1 VRIWDLGPETLCR
14 NHLLGEHRELHAIW
28 SILTEG
34 RKGYARHPET
44 LRWKGKLRALYGRHE
59 ALVREMRGRGYKHK
73 TSLSSGLATGKAEQD
88 EFVDSLTDQVRILK
102 NKQCGCKIGMA
113 SRLSSTGKLCE
124 RSILECDDP
133 KSNPQPLKTTR
144 EAGCR

>member
-1 VRIWDLGPETLCR
+1 MRVWDLGPEVLCR

-59 ALVREMRGRGYKHK
+59 ALVREIARRGYKHK
-73 TSLSSGLATGKAEQD
+73 TPLPSGLAKGKAKQD
-88 EFVDSLTDQVRILK
+88 EFVDSLADQARILK
-102 NKQCGCKIGMA
+102 DKPCGCKIGMA
-113 SRLSSTGKLCE
+113 SRLSSSGKLRE
-124 RSILECDDP
+124 RSILECGNP
-133 KSNPQPLKTTR
+133 KSKTQPLKTER